1 MKPNTKNTIFVDA
14 SCIGNPGQMEYRG
27 IDGDTGKTLFHSPIF
42 PIGTN
47 NIGEFLAIVHAI
59 QLCTKNN
66 WDKIIYSDSQTAI
79 QRLQSKK
86 IRTTLEYNGQSKPL
100 LEKLQQ
106 ALTWIKTNEIHI
118 GVYKRETELRWEIPA
133 DFGRK

>member
-1 MKPNTKNTIFVDA
+1 MKPNTKNAIFVDA

-27 IDGDTGKTLFHSPIF
+27 IDGNTGKILFHSPIF

-66 WDKIIYSDSQTAI
+66 WDKNIYSDSQTAI

-86 IRTTLEYNGQSKPL
+86 IKTTLEYNEQTKTL

-106 ALTWIKTNEIHI
+106 ALTRAKTHEITI
-118 GVYKRETELRWEIPA
+118 PVYKRETEIRGEIPA

>member
-1 MKPNTKNTIFVDA
+1 MKPNIKNAIFVDA

-27 IDGDTGKTLFHSPIF
+27 IDGNTKKVLFHSPTF
-42 PIGTN
+42 PVGTN

-59 QLCTKNN
+59 QLCIKNK
-66 WDKIIYSDSQTAI
+66 WDRIIYSDSQTAI

-86 IRTTLEYNGQSKPL
+86 IKTTLEYSDKTKPL

-106 ALTWIKTNEIHI
+106 ALARTKTHEITI
-118 GVYKRETELRWEIPA
+118 PVYKRETESRGEIPA